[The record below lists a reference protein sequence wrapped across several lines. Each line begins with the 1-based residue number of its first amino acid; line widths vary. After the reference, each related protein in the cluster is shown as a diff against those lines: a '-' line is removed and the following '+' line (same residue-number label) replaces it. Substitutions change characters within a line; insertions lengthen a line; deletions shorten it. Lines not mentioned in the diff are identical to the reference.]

1 MLLAIL
7 LITFNFS
14 YSQSN
19 HTVNFNGNPGDFN
32 GIEGIYGGNN
42 VEYYVTFDEDYI
54 YFGAFRINN
63 NNHQGTAELT
73 IYIDTDPQP
82 VINSGNGTTIGIM
95 SNDVTPI
102 LPFNADHRIS
112 MNRAGE
118 SYHHK
123 HVGSA
128 WVDQTSG
135 NVSSFTQYMT
145 NNSLEI
151 AIEKSKIDD
160 AKGIYFSMF
169 MTRVQ
174 NNQGLIYGYSNGD
187 YPIEFNEANV
197 STGYFGGIGIN
208 TEGVVPTQHVNTP
221 ILHTL
226 TNANPT
232 ADGKYAHIEINDGF
246 YSVTGD
252 IEVVAGG
259 TVNIGAGSALTVA
272 GNFTNNGEVSLQS
285 TSTSYSSLIPTSVD
299 GSGSY
304 FYNRFVNSTAQVGNT
319 NQNDMISP
327 PLTGQTFGEFAA
339 NNPNLFENPNN
350 TSQKLFG
357 PYNKTNAEYQ
367 IYDTDIP
374 ADANAV
380 LAPGNGYRAAAK
392 IVAPLT
398 SGGLLTFTG
407 TINTGIIN
415 KQILDSGPRS
425 RKWNLIGNPYPS
437 YISSRQLIQDNLF
450 ALDEY
455 YGSIYGYNG
464 KETNAW
470 TIIDLNDP
478 GEDVLIA
485 PGQGFYV
492 YSETNGA
499 TFTFDP
505 SLRTPGDTDDFIPL
519 RSTAGNNA
527 KFQLLLSTS
536 TPETTF
542 TNIYFNDVATLG
554 QDRGYDT
561 AIRNPSSRFSIYSQ
575 LVVGD
580 TGVKLGNQA
589 LPYGI
594 LSSEVIVPIGIDSTI
609 GQQLTLSASESTLP
623 STVEV
628 YFEDNVANTSTLLNE
643 TNYVFTPSGDL
654 SGIGRFTLRF
664 TNKPLSLNDSDLDNL
679 KIYSPRNSGQLIVK
693 GNIAEKSELD
703 IYDLNGR
710 LLKSVDINSNQAV
723 NSIDVSSLST
733 GIYIVRINSNTSF
746 KIKKVQ
752 IN

>member
-14 YSQSN
+14 YSQSH
-19 HTVNFNGNPGDFN
+19 HTVNFTGNATDFN
-32 GIEGIYGGNN
+32 PNEKISGSNG
-42 VEYYVTFDEDYI
+42 VDYYVTFNETTM
-54 YFGAFRINN
+54 YFGAFNTN
-63 NNHQGTAELT
+63 PSGSFNSFDHFT
-73 IYIDTDPQP
+73 IYLDTDPQP
-82 VINSGNGTTIGIM
+82 ITTSGTGSTVGVYWDNKTPSLPFTANHRIVIRPNNSG
-95 SNDVTPI
+95 
-102 LPFNADHRIS
+102 
-112 MNRAGE
+112 E
-118 SYHHK
+118 SFHHK
-123 HVGSA
+123 Y
-128 WVDQTSG
+128 
-135 NVSSFTQYMT
+135 NVLSNNWETPAAHSSIQYAT
-145 NNSLEI
+145 DKALEI
-151 AIEKSKIDD
+151 AVDLDQIDNP
-160 AKGIYFSMF
+160 KGLYFSMF
-169 MTRVQ
+169 FS
-174 NNQGLIYGYSNGD
+174 YGGGGGGFFGYDNPS
-187 YPIEFNEANV
+187 YPITFNG
-197 STGYFGGIGIN
+197 SDSSGYFGGIGLTTSDCN
-208 TEGVVPTQHVNTP
+208 PTEHVNKP

-232 ADGKYAHIEINDGF
+232 AGGKYAHIEINDGF

-272 GNFTNNGEVSLQS
+272 GNFTNYGEVSLQS

-319 NQNDMISP
+319 DKNDMISP

-407 TINTGIIN
+407 TINTGIIE

-437 YISSRQLIQDNLF
+437 YISSRQLIQDNLL

-478 GEDVLIA
+478 DEDVLIA

-499 TFTFDP
+499 TFRFDP

-575 LVVGD
+575 LVLGD

-664 TNKPLSLNDSDLDNL
+664 TNKPLSLNDSDLDHL

-710 LLKSVDINSNQAV
+710 LLKSVGINSNQAV